1 VGAIAALASMVE
13 EIAVGRDWVV
23 AITDGDREARTGT
36 PLRLLLP
43 PSLFS
48 SHQMDRHNSRQRDR
62 DADQPLL
69 QGRCA
74 RGLLARHG
82 LHLAQYVLPIF
93 LFFLLLLL
101 LLLLFFSHLI
111 IQMI

>member
-1 VGAIAALASMVE
+1 MGAIAALASMVE

-23 AITDGDREARTGT
+23 VITDGDREALTGT
-36 PLRLLLP
+36 PLP
-43 PSLFS
+43 PVVPSSPFFG
-48 SHQMDRHNSRQRDR
+48 SHQMDRHRRQRDR

-82 LHLAQYVLPIF
+82 LHLAQYALPFYFYFFILIYSYSSF
-93 LFFLLLLL
+93 L
-101 LLLLFFSHLI
+101 I
-111 IQMI
+111 